1 MPTKRRFGRVRKLP
15 SGRWQARYPGPDGVD
30 RPAPET
36 FPTKRA
42 AEIWLS
48 EKELEIRQG
57 DWLDPDAG
65 QTKLADF
72 AATWLREHPGLRPKT
87 RQLYEGLLRLHI
99 LPTLGHLAVV
109 DVKEARVRTWHHSLL
124 SSRLGPTTV
133 SKSYRLLRT
142 ILGTAVDDGLIKR
155 NPCRIKGAATEK
167 APERPT
173 LTLPQVA
180 AMADAVGPRYR
191 LLVLL
196 AVFAGLRWGELTGLT
211 RANVD
216 VDARLIRVRET
227 VVEMKDGSRVFG
239 PPKSAAGVRNVAIPE
254 FIVGEVRWHLE
265 RFAEPGPAGH
275 LFIGERGALL
285 RRTTFTKHWERA
297 RTEVGLP
304 GIHFHD
310 LRHTGNTLAAAT
322 GASLAELMARMG
334 HSSTRAAIIYQHA
347 TSDRDKVIAD
357 ALGELAQAAWKP
369 ARAVSDEGSEEAT
382 GT

>member
-1 MPTKRRFGRVRKLP
+1 MAGKRRFGRVRKLP
-15 SGRWQARYPGPDGVD
+15 SGRWQVRYPGPDGVD

-36 FPTKRA
+36 FRTKRD
-42 AEIWLS
+42 AEVWLA
-48 EKELEIRQG
+48 EKESEIRQG

-65 QTKLADF
+65 QIKFSEF
-72 AATWLREHPGLRPKT
+72 ASTWLRERPGLRPKT

-99 LPTLGHLAVV
+99 VPALGALAVA
-109 DVKEARVRTWHHSLL
+109 DVKEARVRTWHHDLRASG
-124 SSRLGPTTV
+124 LGPSTV
-133 SKSYRLLRT
+133 AKSYRLLRT
-142 ILGTAVDDGLIKR
+142 ILATAVDDGLIKR
-155 NPCRIKGAATEK
+155 NPCRIKGAASEK
-167 APERPT
+167 PVERPT

-180 AMADAVGPRYR
+180 AMADAVGPRFR

-227 VVEMKDGSRVFG
+227 VVELKDGSRSFG
-239 PPKSAAGVRNVAIPE
+239 PPKSAAGVRNVSIPE
-254 FIVGEVRWHLE
+254 FILGDVRWHLE

-285 RRTTFTKHWERA
+285 RRTTFTKVWERA
-297 RTEVGLP
+297 RAEVGLP
-304 GIHFHD
+304 AVHFHD

-357 ALGELAQAAWKP
+357 ALGELARKAWNP
-369 ARAVSDEGSEEAT
+369 APQVSDDGAEEAT
-382 GT
+382 GM